1 MTESPE
7 RVFSVGEVN
16 FMVRD
21 LLENTFTNL
30 WMAGEVGNL
39 TIHRSGHVY
48 LTLKDESSQIRAVYF
63 NGAAACRA
71 AELREGSRIEV
82 AGRLSVYSA
91 RGEYQFII
99 SKLRLFGIGELQM
112 RFEALKQKLA
122 AEGLFDPAA
131 KKPVPFLP
139 LRIGVASSPSG
150 AALKDFIRIA
160 LNRFPR
166 LHIKVCPVP
175 VQGKGAE
182 LKLARA
188 VRFFNRTASVDVIV
202 LTRGGGSLEDLWPF
216 NEEVLARA
224 VAESRIPVVSAVGH
238 EIDFTIC
245 DFAAD
250 LRAPTPS
257 GAAEMIVPEESVIL
271 DRLASAKGRLDTML
285 SLHLERA
292 ESRLGSVLKSRAFLD
307 LNYQLN
313 ELSQRLDR
321 SSEDALRSLEL
332 ALERA
337 EERLR
342 GLGAALAAYS
352 PYNVLGRG
360 YAILTDAEGHVVRS
374 VGALHAGD
382 NVTVRVSDGTAGARI
397 TSLPES
403 PV

>member
-7 RVFSVGEVN
+7 HVFSVGEVN

-71 AELREGSRIEV
+71 ANLREGSRIEV
-82 AGRLSVYSA
+82 CGRLSVYSA
-91 RGEYQFII
+91 RGEYQFNIRT
-99 SKLRLFGIGELQM
+99 LRLFGIGELQM

-122 AEGLFDPAA
+122 TEGLFDPAA

-160 LNRFPR
+160 LNRFPS

-188 VRFFNRTASVDVIV
+188 VRFFNRTDSVDVIV

-257 GAAEMIVPEESVIL
+257 GAAEMIVPEQSVIL
-271 DRLASAKGRLDTML
+271 NRLASAGVRLNTAL

-292 ESRLGSVLKSRAFLD
+292 EARLATVLRNRAFLD
-307 LNYQLN
+307 LNYQLD

-321 SSEDALRSLEL
+321 RSDDALRCLNL
-332 ALERA
+332 AVERA
-337 EERLR
+337 EERLLR
-342 GLGAALAAYS
+342 NEGALKAYS
-352 PYNVLGRG
+352 PFNVLGRG
-360 YAILTDAEGHVVRS
+360 YSILTDAEGHVVRS
-374 VGALHAGD
+374 VRSLRLD
-382 NVTVRVSDGTAGARI
+382 DSVSIRMADGVAGARI
-397 TSLPES
+397 TSLPEEPS
-403 PV
+403 